1 LVIDPSGALKTF
13 EEVVATMSRQAGAA
27 PLAQNTIANLQR
39 GLQSLRTELNRTEI
53 GTERFNQ
60 LRQAIIR
67 TEAEIKKV
75 ELTASSGAIAFD
87 DLATKIGFR
96 LQGFQNM
103 FNIPSGF
110 IAGFIRESNAAEAA
124 TAKLTQA
131 DFIIPSEWQA

>member
-1 LVIDPSGALKTF
+1 MIDPSGALKTF